1 MDYQTQYKDILEGV
15 KKSIEKGNNI
25 IICGPGRSGKTY
37 LKNEL
42 SSLLED
48 YNTYYGI
55 EDYTLNN
62 QINGRSFSLNKIWIE
77 TQDKNGIS
85 NIIDDYDLFETTIT
99 FPLE

>member
-1 MDYQTQYKDILEGV
+1 MDYQTQYKNILENV

-25 IICGPGRSGKTY
+25 IICGPCRSGKTH

-48 YNTYYGI
+48 YSTYYGI

-62 QINGRSFSLNKIWIE
+62 QINGRTFTLNKIWIE
-77 TQDKNGIS
+77 TQDKTAIS
-85 NIIDDYDLFETTIT
+85 NIIEDYD
-99 FPLE
+99 

>member
-1 MDYQTQYKDILEGV
+1 MDYQTQYKNTLENV

-25 IICGPGRSGKTY
+25 IICGPCRSGKTY

-48 YNTYYGI
+48 YSTYYGI

-62 QINGRSFSLNKIWIE
+62 QINGRTFTLNKIWIE
-77 TQDKNGIS
+77 TQDKTEIS
-85 NIIDDYDLFETTIT
+85 NIIEDYDYFETKIT
-99 FPLE
+99 YPGE

>member
-1 MDYQTQYKDILEGV
+1 MDYQTQYKNILENV

-25 IICGPGRSGKTY
+25 IICGPCRSGKTH

-48 YNTYYGI
+48 YSTYYGI

-62 QINGRSFSLNKIWIE
+62 QINGRTFTLNKIWIE
-77 TQDKNGIS
+77 TQDKTAIS
-85 NIIDDYDLFETTIT
+85 NIIEDYDYFETKIT
-99 FPLE
+99 YPGE